1 MINILI
7 VEDDKAISN
16 LIKLT
21 VKRTGFFC
29 DTAYDG
35 EAALEK
41 INEKKFDLILL
52 DIMLPKVNGFEI
64 LEYIEP
70 LKIPVIFLTAKNS
83 VEDKVKGL
91 RMGAEDYIVK
101 PFELRSCWHVLMW
114 FLEDIRKQK
123 KSLLLAD

>member
-52 DIMLPKVNGFEI
+52 DIIDLDV
-64 LEYIEP
+64 LEYHH
-70 LKIPVIFLTAKNS
+70 LKWPTCMKF
-83 VEDKVKGL
+83 
-91 RMGAEDYIVK
+91 
-101 PFELRSCWHVLMW
+101 
-114 FLEDIRKQK
+114 
-123 KSLLLAD
+123 

>member
-41 INEKKFDLILL
+41 INEKRQKL
-52 DIMLPKVNGFEI
+52 
-64 LEYIEP
+64 
-70 LKIPVIFLTAKNS
+70 
-83 VEDKVKGL
+83 KVK
-91 RMGAEDYIVK
+91 
-101 PFELRSCWHVLMW
+101 
-114 FLEDIRKQK
+114 
-123 KSLLLAD
+123 SLHNFCLFSFNRFYLVT